1 MCICG
6 MPQLACFNTS
16 AYFVIF
22 KCDWWVPTQW
32 TLSVRILLLPM
43 GVSGWRFLLVP
54 AHPGSP
60 GQRAVKQ
67 LRARARVCVQ
77 CDWLHNKPP
86 LWTPFGFFKTRP
98 DASCCVL
105 FYLHS
110 FTPGS
115 KAIFFINPSHRRLSS
130 FLSTETTDSR
140 QLLLTMSLLFLLS
153 V

>member
-1 MCICG
+1 VVCHNLHVLI
-6 MPQLACFNTS
+6 PQHISLYLS
-16 AYFVIF
+16 AIDEFPRNGPCLCESF
-22 KCDWWVPTQW
+22 FFPWVW
-32 TLSVRILLLPM
+32 VDEGFFWYLLTRVVPDR
-43 GVSGWRFLLVP
+43 GLLN
-54 AHPGSP
+54 SC
-60 GQRAVKQ
+60 
-67 LRARARVCVQ
+67 ARARVCVCVQ
-77 CDWLHNKPP
+77 CDWLHKKPP

-115 KAIFFINPSHRRLSS
+115 KPIFFINPSHRRLSS